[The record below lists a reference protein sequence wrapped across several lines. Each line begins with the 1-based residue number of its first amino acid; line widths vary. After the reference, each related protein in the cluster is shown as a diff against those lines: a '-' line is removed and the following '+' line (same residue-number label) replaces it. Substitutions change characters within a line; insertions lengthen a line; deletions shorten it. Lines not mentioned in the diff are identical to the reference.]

1 MISSPQHKT
10 GDLMNKKTKR
20 TFTPEFRLECAQL
33 IVDKGYS
40 YRQAS
45 EAMNVGSTTLESWVR
60 QLRRERQG
68 IAPSA
73 TPITPDQQRIRELE
87 KQVRRLEEQNT
98 IFKKGY
104 RALDVRLA
112 ERFTIVARL
121 SDSHSVVSLC
131 SALEIHRSSYR
142 YWRKRRDTVNPARV
156 RLCSEIRRAWNQ
168 SRGSAGARTLAEM
181 LTQNGVPMSRYRAGR
196 LMKYLNL
203 SSCQPGKHQ
212 YKNARQEH
220 TCLPNLLERQFA
232 VPEPDRVWCGDITY
246 IWAGNRW
253 CYLAVVMDLFA
264 RRVIGWSLSAN
275 ADTAL
280 ISSALRMAYEVRGQ
294 PRDVMFHSDQGSQY
308 TGLKYQQLLWRYRIK
323 QSVSR
328 RGNCWDNSPM
338 ERFFRSLKTEWV
350 PTDGY
355 TGKDVAR
362 QQISSYILNY
372 YNSVRPHHYNGGL
385 TPEESENRY
394 HFYCKTVVQ
403 YYLTTTNDEK

>member
-68 IAPSA
+68 IAPFA

-156 RLCSEIRRAWNQ
+156 RLCSEIRRAWKQ

-246 IWAGNRW
+246 IWPGNRW

-275 ADTAL
+275 TDTAL

-355 TGKDVAR
+355 VGKDEAR
-362 QQISSYILNY
+362 QQISGYILNY

-394 HFYCKTVVQ
+394 RFYCKTVANI
-403 YYLTTTNDEK
+403 T

>member
-1 MISSPQHKT
+1 
-10 GDLMNKKTKR
+10 MNKKTKR

-68 IAPSA
+68 ITPSA

-104 RALDVRLA
+104 RALNVRLA
-112 ERFTIVARL
+112 ERFTIAARL
-121 SDSHSVVSLC
+121 SDSHTVVSLC

-220 TCLPNLLERQFA
+220 TSLPNLLERQFA

-246 IWAGNRW
+246 LWAGNRW

-264 RRVIGWSLSAN
+264 RRVIGWSLSAH

-280 ISSALRMAYEVRGQ
+280 ISSALRMAYETRGQ
-294 PRDVMFHSDQGSQY
+294 PRDVVFHSDQGSQY
-308 TGLKYQQLLWRYRIK
+308 TGLKYQQLLWRCRIN

-350 PTDGY
+350 PTNGY
-355 TGKDVAR
+355 AGKDEAR
-362 QQISSYILNY
+362 QQINDYILNY
-372 YNSVRPHHYNGGL
+372 YNSVRPDHYNGGL

-394 HFYCKTVVQ
+394 HFCCKTVANI
-403 YYLTTTNDEK
+403 T

>member
-1 MISSPQHKT
+1 
-10 GDLMNKKTKR
+10 MNKKTKR

-68 IAPSA
+68 ITPSA

-104 RALDVRLA
+104 RALNVRLA
-112 ERFTIVARL
+112 ERFTIAARL
-121 SDSHSVVSLC
+121 SDSHTVVSLC

-203 SSCQPGKHQ
+203 SSCQPGKYQ

-220 TCLPNLLERQFA
+220 TSLPNLLERQFA

-246 IWAGNRW
+246 LWAGNRW

-264 RRVIGWSLSAN
+264 RRVIGWSLSAH

-280 ISSALRMAYEVRGQ
+280 ISSALRMAYETRGQ
-294 PRDVMFHSDQGSQY
+294 PRDVVFHSDQGSQY
-308 TGLKYQQLLWRYRIK
+308 TGLKYQQLLWRCRIN

-350 PTDGY
+350 PTNGY
-355 TGKDVAR
+355 AGKDEAR
-362 QQISSYILNY
+362 QQINDYILNY

-394 HFYCKTVVQ
+394 HFYCKTVANI
-403 YYLTTTNDEK
+403 T

>member
-1 MISSPQHKT
+1 MIFSPQHKT

-87 KQVRRLEEQNT
+87 KQVRRLEEHNT
-98 IFKKGY
+98 ILKKGY

-168 SRGSAGARTLAEM
+168 SRGYAGARTLAEM

-328 RGNCWDNSPM
+328 RGNCRDNSPM

-394 HFYCKTVVQ
+394 HFYCKTVASI
-403 YYLTTTNDEK
+403 T

>member
-1 MISSPQHKT
+1 MIFSPQHKT

-68 IAPSA
+68 ITPSA
-73 TPITPDQQRIRELE
+73 TPITAEQQRIRELE

-104 RALDVRLA
+104 RTLDVRLT
-112 ERFTIVARL
+112 ERFTIAARL
-121 SDSHSVVSLC
+121 SDSHTVVSLC

-156 RLCSEIRRAWNQ
+156 RLYSEIRRAWNQ

-181 LTQNGVPMSRYRAGR
+181 LAQNGVPMTRYRAGR

-280 ISSALRMAYEVRGQ
+280 IRSALRMAYETRGQ

-308 TGLKYQQLLWRYRIK
+308 TGLKYQQVLWRYRIK

-350 PTDGY
+350 PTNGY
-355 TGKDVAR
+355 AGKDEAR
-362 QQISSYILNY
+362 RQIGGYILNY

-394 HFYCKTVVQ
+394 RSYCKTVASI
-403 YYLTTTNDEK
+403 T

>member
-1 MISSPQHKT
+1 MIFSPQHKT

-68 IAPSA
+68 ITPSA

-104 RALDVRLA
+104 RALNVRLA
-112 ERFTIVARL
+112 ERFTIAARL
-121 SDSHSVVSLC
+121 SDSHTVVSLC

-156 RLCSEIRRAWNQ
+156 RLCSKIRRAWNQ

-220 TCLPNLLERQFA
+220 TSLPNLLERQFA

-246 IWAGNRW
+246 LWAGNRW

-264 RRVIGWSLSAN
+264 RRVIGWSLSAH

-280 ISSALRMAYEVRGQ
+280 ISSALRMAYETRGQ
-294 PRDVMFHSDQGSQY
+294 PRDVVFHSDQGSQY
-308 TGLKYQQLLWRYRIK
+308 TGLKYQQPLWRCRIN

-350 PTDGY
+350 PTNGY
-355 TGKDVAR
+355 AGKDEAR
-362 QQISSYILNY
+362 QQINDYILNY

-394 HFYCKTVVQ
+394 HFYCKTVANI
-403 YYLTTTNDEK
+403 T